1 MSEKGSNFNF
11 NDGKE
16 ERILVCITAQ
26 ENSKRLI
33 SRAAD
38 IADLCDGELHI
49 IHVQNKDNIFGK
61 GSDMELLQKLF
72 VYGSEKGGMVHFCC
86 YENIDECIGR
96 LTKDMDITKIVFGQ
110 SSENVMLS
118 REVILEKLNQVLKYV
133 SKSVEIIAIPKQDG
147 IEDIRIKR
155 N

>member
-1 MSEKGSNFNF
+1 VNEEGNNFSF
-11 NDGKE
+11 NNGKE

-38 IADLCDGELHI
+38 IAEVCGGELHI
-49 IHVQNKDNIFGK
+49 IHVQNKDRVFGK
-61 GSDMELLQKLF
+61 ESDMELLQKLF

-96 LTKDMDITKIVFGQ
+96 LTKDMGITKIMFGQ
-110 SSENVMLS
+110 PSEGVILS
-118 REVILEKLNQVLKYV
+118 KKMVLEKLNQILKYV
-133 SKSVEIIAIPKQDG
+133 PKSVEIIAVPRQDG
-147 IEDIRIKR
+147 IDDIRIKR

>member
-1 MSEKGSNFNF
+1 MGGEGSRFN
-11 NDGKE
+11 NGQE

-38 IADLCDGELHI
+38 IAELCGGELHI
-49 IHVQNKDNIFGK
+49 IHVQNKDSVFGK
-61 GSDMELLQKLF
+61 ESDMELLQKLF

-96 LTKDMDITKIVFGQ
+96 LTKDMGITKIMFGQ
-110 SSENVMLS
+110 PSEGAMLS
-118 REVILEKLNQVLKYV
+118 KEMVLEKLNQVLKYV
-133 SKSVEIIAIPKQDG
+133 PKSVEVIAVPRQDG
-147 IEDIRIKR
+147 IDDMRIKR